1 MSELLNLSTHELM
14 DRLPPVEHAPILDQ
28 LGSLGLIKFKEKYAI
43 ETPTDDETGIV
54 NHLKLMQEMGRLVSK
69 DYRWQ
74 APFFDEH
81 HLHWYASTYASP
93 LARRF
98 RNLPI
103 HKLWVPRQ
111 FHDFVHV
118 MTLPT
123 EKPHDDV
130 MEASVKAFDQ
140 DDQLFQVTNEIMT
153 LQERID
159 NALPYQP
166 GYVLVP
172 ETGGKR
178 QLKSRKEGVLEGRRL
193 EFLQEVEERIKAD
206 PTLSLSFLS
215 RLELL
220 STDAIGEALPSIRR
234 EIGVRVART
243 SSRRKARAVR
253 LPIAERKAA

>member
-1 MSELLNLSTHELM
+1 MSELLDLSTHELL

-28 LGSLGLIKFKEKYAI
+28 LGSLGLIKFKELYAI
-43 ETPTDDETGIV
+43 PTPTDESTGIV
-54 NHLKLMQEMGRLVSK
+54 DHVKLMHEMGKLVSK

-81 HLHWYASTYASP
+81 HLHWYASTYSSP
-93 LARRF
+93 LAKRF

-123 EKPHDDV
+123 TKPDDDV
-130 MEASVKAFDQ
+130 MEASVKAFEQ

-206 PTLSLSFLS
+206 PTLSLSLLS

-220 STDAIGEALPSIRR
+220 SIESISEALPSIRR

-243 SSRRKARAVR
+243 NTRRKARAVK
-253 LPIAERKAA
+253 LPIAERIAA